1 MRRKTVDCYLLN
13 NLLDYNYLESIKEQ
27 ETLIILLIKVSSL
40 PEDQI
45 PDEMHK
51 PPHTLESN
59 SLRQQQQQKWPGLEI
74 AVPMS
79 KLWTARPA
87 MSTGKWLRPMGTN
100 KWRPE
105 SC

>member
-13 NLLDYNYLESIKEQ
+13 YLLDYNYLESIKEQ
-27 ETLIILLIKVSSL
+27 ETLIILLIKVSISSL

-45 PDEMHK
+45 PDEMSN

-59 SLRQQQQQKWPGLEI
+59 SVRQLQQQKWPGLEI

-79 KLWTARPA
+79 KLWTARTTRNVNWKLA
-87 MSTGKWLRPMGTN
+87 TANRN
-100 KWRPE
+100 
-105 SC
+105 

>member
-1 MRRKTVDCYLLN
+1 MRRKTFDCYLLN
-13 NLLDYNYLESIKEQ
+13 NLLNYNYLESIKEQ
-27 ETLIILLIKVSSL
+27 ETLIILSYLIDQGLSSL

-59 SLRQQQQQKWPGLEI
+59 SVRQQLQQQKWPGLEI

-79 KLWTARPA
+79 KLWTARTTRNVNWKLA
-87 MSTGKWLRPMGTN
+87 SANGN
-100 KWRPE
+100 
-105 SC
+105 